1 MASSILPHLSTRMDD
16 NTLLPGRCSKEEVE
30 LYKRFTLGRRDIDN
44 VPPLSARDLQ
54 LVGFCIGCAVALLA
68 ARQVLFQLFSDPRP
82 SPTEL
87 AFVFRAVDTVRL
99 SRHAACASSL
109 MMLSI
114 QMLPASRCL
123 RAMNLG
129 EERVVAHTR
138 LSFGIRRFA
147 EWCVRTLGRPVDPF
161 INALRERWMAPA
173 LVAMRVERHLYNASA
188 EFEGA
193 SARLEADRHAD
204 ITAHGL
210 KPCALP
216 PVYRRASFLSWS
228 ENLNVKMQCV
238 RHPLFRCRR
247 KKNAMY

>member
-1 MASSILPHLSTRMDD
+1 MEVAAATVLHRGDTLAAARCTLHHATSLYNQGGAEASHIEKAALRAEAWALASSILPHLSTRMDD

-129 EERVVAHTR
+129 KECACF
-138 LSFGIRRFA
+138 LIPFG
-147 EWCVRTLGRPVDPF
+147 V
-161 INALRERWMAPA
+161 
-173 LVAMRVERHLYNASA
+173 
-188 EFEGA
+188 
-193 SARLEADRHAD
+193 
-204 ITAHGL
+204 
-210 KPCALP
+210 
-216 PVYRRASFLSWS
+216 
-228 ENLNVKMQCV
+228 
-238 RHPLFRCRR
+238 
-247 KKNAMY
+247 